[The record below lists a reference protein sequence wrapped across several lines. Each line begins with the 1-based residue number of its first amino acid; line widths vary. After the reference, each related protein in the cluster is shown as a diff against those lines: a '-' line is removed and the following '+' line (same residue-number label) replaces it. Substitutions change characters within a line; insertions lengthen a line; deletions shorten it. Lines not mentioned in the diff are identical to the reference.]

1 MWDWRKIVF
10 PSRDGDVWQGIV
22 LLPGI
27 LRGRERFR
35 GVFFE
40 SLWCLNRSSEVRAC
54 LVAMQKC
61 GIGGRRKERKYF
73 HDTVCTRLVILFFKL
88 EVEESERN
96 LGTLSCALKLDGPMC
111 TSVLAK

>member
-35 GVFFE
+35 GDFFE

-54 LVAMQKC
+54 LVAMQKLWDRWQEK
-61 GIGGRRKERKYF
+61 GKKRFPRHSVHAF
-73 HDTVCTRLVILFFKL
+73 SDSIL
-88 EVEESERN
+88 
-96 LGTLSCALKLDGPMC
+96 
-111 TSVLAK
+111 